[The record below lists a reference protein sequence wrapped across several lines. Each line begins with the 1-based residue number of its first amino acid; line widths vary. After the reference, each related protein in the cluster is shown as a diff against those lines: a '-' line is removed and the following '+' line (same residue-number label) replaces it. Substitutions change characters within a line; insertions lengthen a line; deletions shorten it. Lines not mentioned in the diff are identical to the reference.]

1 MRTRRSESTP
11 IPASGPG
18 TGGSASGPRAVFARY
33 QQAVLANSA
42 DQMAEV
48 FAPDGVTEFPFRLP
62 GIPRRVEGR
71 ENVRAWLAR
80 AVGRAFRFEEYR
92 DVVVHDTTDPEVI
105 VVEHAIAGTT
115 FADGQPA
122 HISYVYVLRAR
133 DGEIVLLRDY
143 ANLVEGLRAAEGLDL
158 GAPAADVGG
167 NVDTGADAATDA
179 PGTDTP
185 GPDTDPED
193 PADPEPVVKST
204 TPRGVYAAL
213 VRAIVAADADAAADL
228 YAEDGVLELV
238 FTRPG
243 IVPRRQGRED
253 IRAAARAGWAAL
265 PLRFESHRTVA
276 LHDTADPE
284 TVIAEFELA
293 GTSLATSRPFALAMV
308 VILRVRDGHIV
319 HQREYVDVLGIAA
332 ASDRLPAVLAS
343 LNP

>member
-1 MRTRRSESTP
+1 M
-11 IPASGPG
+11 
-18 TGGSASGPRAVFARY
+18 FARY

-62 GIPRRVEGR
+62 GIPPRVEGR
-71 ENVRAWLAR
+71 EGIRAWLTP
-80 AVGRAFRFEEYR
+80 AVGTAFRFEEYR

-105 VVEHAIAGTT
+105 VVEHSIAGTT
-115 FADGQPA
+115 AANGQPA
-122 HISYVYVLRAR
+122 QISYVYVLRAR
-133 DGEIVLLRDY
+133 DGEIVHLRDY
-143 ANLVEGLRAAEGLDL
+143 ANPIEGMRAAEGMGL
-158 GAPAADVGG
+158 GATAS
-167 NVDTGADAATDA
+167 
-179 PGTDTP
+179 
-185 GPDTDPED
+185 
-193 PADPEPVVKST
+193 PADQPDHPAPRDPGDPGDPGDPVSRNDPTVPDPMAEPT
-204 TPRGVYAAL
+204 TPREVYAAL

-253 IRAAARAGWAAL
+253 IREAARAGWDAL

-276 LHDTADPE
+276 LHDSPDPE
-284 TVIAEFELA
+284 VVIAEFELA
-293 GTSLATSRPFALAMV
+293 GTSLAGGRAFTLSML

-343 LNP
+343 LTP